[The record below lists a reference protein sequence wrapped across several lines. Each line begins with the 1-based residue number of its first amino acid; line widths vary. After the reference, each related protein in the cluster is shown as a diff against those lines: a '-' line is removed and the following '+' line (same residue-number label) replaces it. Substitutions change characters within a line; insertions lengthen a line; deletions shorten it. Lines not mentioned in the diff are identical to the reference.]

1 VYDPKIEA
9 REFIAA
15 TRAEAVARACQ
26 AFGREESELAIAD
39 LGGAV
44 SGSGGRVV
52 IVAQPEGAR
61 ARSRE
66 RAEERGERPEH
77 ERGERGDRGGR
88 GRGGRERG
96 GRERGGRDRGDRGD
110 RDRDRD
116 RGDRGGRDRGERQRD
131 ERDQP
136 PVAAAPFESDE
147 PSVGTIEGSLQPIG
161 EFVHGVVER
170 LDLGPFQIKETEEAD
185 YLVYQLQGPAAA
197 RLAGGEGRVADA
209 LQLVANQAAL
219 RISEDHKRVVLDVEG
234 DRGRREDFL
243 ARIADRAAKRA
254 IESGRSVA
262 LEPMSARDR
271 RSIHVALR
279 GAAGVATMSMGSGP
293 YRQVV
298 VVPEGAPEYAEARRL
313 ADQAANSEE

>member
-1 VYDPKIEA
+1 MYDPKSEA

-66 RAEERGERPEH
+66 RVEERGERPERGRGERS
-77 ERGERGDRGGR
+77 ERGERGGR
-88 GRGGRERG
+88 GRGGRD
-96 GRERGGRDRGDRGD
+96 RGGRDRDRGE
-110 RDRDRD
+110 RDRGHRD
-116 RGDRGGRDRGERQRD
+116 RGDRGGRERGGEPRRD
-131 ERDQP
+131 EREQP
-136 PVAAAPFESDE
+136 PIAAALPFESDE

-170 LDLGPFQIKETEEAD
+170 LDLGPFRIKETEEAD
-185 YLVYQLQGPAAA
+185 YLVYQLEGPAAA
-197 RLAGGEGRVADA
+197 RLAGGEGRTADA

-262 LEPMSARDR
+262 LEPMNARDR

-313 ADQAANSEE
+313 ADQAASSEE

>member
-1 VYDPKIEA
+1 VYDPKSEA

-26 AFGREESELAIAD
+26 AFGREESELAISD
-39 LGGAV
+39 LGQTV

-52 IVAQPEGAR
+52 VVAQPEGAR

-66 RAEERGERPEH
+66 RT
-77 ERGERGDRGGR
+77 D
-88 GRGGRERG
+88 
-96 GRERGGRDRGDRGD
+96 DRGDRGD
-110 RDRDRD
+110 RGERDRGERGGRGRGPRERGG
-116 RGDRGGRDRGERQRD
+116 RGDRGGRERGREGRR
-131 ERDQP
+131 EEQP
-136 PVAAAPFESDE
+136 AFAAAPPAFESDE
-147 PSVGTIEGSLQPIG
+147 PSVGTAEGGLQAIG
-161 EFVHGVVER
+161 EFVLGVVER
-170 LDLGPFQIKETEEAD
+170 LDLGPFQIKESEEAD

-197 RLAGGEGRVADA
+197 RLAGGEGRAADA

-254 IESGRSVA
+254 IETGRSVA
-262 LEPMSARDR
+262 LEPISARDR

-279 GAAGVATMSMGSGP
+279 GADGVATMSMGSGP

-298 VVPEGAPEYAEARRL
+298 VVPEGAPEYAEAKRL
-313 ADQAANSEE
+313 AEQAASSED

>member
-1 VYDPKIEA
+1 MYDSKSEA

-39 LGGAV
+39 LGPNVAGA
-44 SGSGGRVV
+44 GGRAVL
-52 IVAQPEGAR
+52 VAQPEGAR
-61 ARSRE
+61 TRPR
-66 RAEERGERPEH
+66 ERGEDRPERH
-77 ERGERGDRGGR
+77 DRGERD
-88 GRGGRERG
+88 
-96 GRERGGRDRGDRGD
+96 RDRGDRGA
-110 RDRDRD
+110 RGARGGRPERGGRGD
-116 RGDRGGRDRGERQRD
+116 RGDRGGRDRDRDRGSERRPD
-131 ERDQP
+131 EGAERP
-136 PVAAAPFESDE
+136 AAAAVAAAPALSDE
-147 PSVGTIEGSLQPIG
+147 PSVGTAAGPLQPIG
-161 EFVHGVVER
+161 EFLLGVVER
-170 LDLGPFQIKETEEAD
+170 LDLGPFEIKETEETD
-185 YLVYQLQGPAAA
+185 YLVYQLEGPAAG
-197 RLAGGEGRVADA
+197 RLAGGEGRAADA

-254 IESGRSVA
+254 IETGRSVA

-279 GAAGVATMSMGSGP
+279 GAGGVATMSMGTGP

-313 ADQAANSEE
+313 AEQAASNED